1 MKYKAIIF
9 DFDNTLSRTDKGV
22 SELILWS
29 VNQFL
34 PSESQV
40 EFGYVF
46 EQVKQMVH
54 FDLAL
59 EKICGDLQL
68 DLQAVLNM
76 YRSNSRR
83 VKYTCCDGVID
94 LFKKLELKYPKVIKI
109 LVTNRI
115 NLLGLRMNDCGFV
128 LSDFDK
134 VLQPADQ
141 SEQKPEA
148 VLMHKAL
155 DYLQF
160 FEVSADEV
168 VSVGDSVVDYIA
180 SLKLGFDFFAV
191 EGGSSQKVDFVE
203 AGLDSRYIL
212 KDMSGF
218 MLRLEVN

>member
-34 PSESQV
+34 PSESRV
-40 EFGYVF
+40 EFDYVF
-46 EQVKQMVH
+46 EQVKRMVH

-59 EKICGDLQL
+59 EQVCGDLQL
-68 DLQAVLNM
+68 DVQEVLNM

-83 VKYTCCDGVID
+83 VKYTCCDGVIE
-94 LFKKLELKYPKVIKI
+94 LFEKLELKHPKVIKI

-115 NLLGLRMNDCGFV
+115 NLLDLRLSDCGFS

-141 SEQKPEA
+141 FEQKPEP
-148 VLMHKAL
+148 VLMQRAL
-155 DYLQF
+155 DYLN
-160 FEVSADEV
+160 ECGVSVEQV
-168 VSVGDSVVDYIA
+168 VSVGDSVVDYMA
-180 SLKLGFDFFAV
+180 SRKLGFDFLAV
-191 EGGSSQKVDFVE
+191 EGGSSQRADFLE
-203 AGLDSRYIL
+203 AGLDEQCVLVYISEFL
-212 KDMSGF
+212 AKIEG
-218 MLRLEVN
+218 

>member
-9 DFDNTLSRTDKGV
+9 DFDNTLSGTDKGV

>member
-22 SELILWS
+22 SGLILWS

-40 EFGYVF
+40 EFDYVF
-46 EQVKQMVH
+46 EQVKKMVH

-68 DLQAVLNM
+68 DLQEVLNM

-83 VKYTCCDGVID
+83 IKYTCCDGVID

-115 NLLGLRMNDCGFV
+115 NLLDLRMSDCGFG

-141 SEQKPEA
+141 AEKKPEA
-148 VLMHKAL
+148 VLMQKAL
-155 DYLQF
+155 DYLHG
-160 FEVSADEV
+160 FEVSAEEV

-180 SLKLGFDFFAV
+180 SRTLGFDFFAV
-191 EGGSSQKVDFVE
+191 EGGSSQRGDFVE
-203 AGLDSRYIL
+203 AGLDSGYIL
-212 KDMSGF
+212 KNMSDF